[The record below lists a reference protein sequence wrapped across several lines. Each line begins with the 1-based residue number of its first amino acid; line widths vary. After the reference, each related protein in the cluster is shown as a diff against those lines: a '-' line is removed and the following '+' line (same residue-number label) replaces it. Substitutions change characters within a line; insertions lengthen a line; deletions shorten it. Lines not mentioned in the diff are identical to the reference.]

1 MVFMK
6 RLLLRSISIA
16 LFFIFLIN
24 LCACRNT
31 DDGTKQDNPSTEQ
44 TTPGTKQPP
53 QRTTFQTI
61 QLNEQIATNDIE
73 ITFVDKLITSTANWT
88 GDDDTKIFLEEH
100 TDKMYFIARGT
111 IKNLSTNEI
120 NIYSGLKAEFVL
132 DGKYK
137 YPVSIAPNSLNGIVP
152 LETASFAVYC
162 EMPKNVLY
170 ECEEYQLHLGFNAG
184 FEAVEDVYSCQNGY
198 QITGTVDE
206 YGSAVTIQNFQTF
219 TEFVEQDIEKRGYT
233 NFTIEAQ
240 TNTATDN
247 LLIDNG
253 NFWQFQLPDGTD
265 FNVSCEL
272 MLNYGIY
279 DIYDKDNVP
288 CGYGAIRIQV
298 KESTSRKYL
307 GAKELKVS
315 SENGTLVIND
325 QDAFGYYFDY
335 NSSLKRASAT
345 FTFWSDRCS
354 FVEFQNILN
363 GENVI
368 LTVSIKEFDKD
379 KPLIT
384 DIALSEKNKEALLA
398 YLEFYK
404 TLPLA
409 ESD

>member
-1 MVFMK
+1 
-6 RLLLRSISIA
+6 
-16 LFFIFLIN
+16 
-24 LCACRNT
+24 
-31 DDGTKQDNPSTEQ
+31 
-44 TTPGTKQPP
+44 
-53 QRTTFQTI
+53 
-61 QLNEQIATNDIE
+61 
-73 ITFVDKLITSTANWT
+73 
-88 GDDDTKIFLEEH
+88 
-100 TDKMYFIARGT
+100 MYFIARGT

-152 LETASFAVYC
+152 LETASFAVYR

-170 ECEEYQLHLGFNAG
+170 ECKEYQLHLGFNAG